1 LCVRITPGAL
11 LNANN
16 LSAKAIRHE
25 LGHSA
30 TFQGL
35 IGVFVAIMPFP
46 DKFGFDGG
54 HRRVN
59 GSTATGNSP

>member
-1 LCVRITPGAL
+1 L

-16 LSAKAIRHE
+16 LPAKAIPHE

-35 IGVFVAIMPFP
+35 IAVLVAIMPFP

-54 HRRVN
+54 YRRAS